1 MIIQSGFWKP
11 ARPGECM
18 LIQVLNG
25 LVYGALLF
33 ALASGLALMFG
44 LRRIV
49 NFARPRFHGARG
61 ED

>member
-1 MIIQSGFWKP
+1 MPIQG
-11 ARPGECM
+11 
-18 LIQVLNG
+18 LNG
-25 LVYGALLF
+25 LVYGALRF

-49 NFARPRFHGARG
+49 NFAHAQFHGARG